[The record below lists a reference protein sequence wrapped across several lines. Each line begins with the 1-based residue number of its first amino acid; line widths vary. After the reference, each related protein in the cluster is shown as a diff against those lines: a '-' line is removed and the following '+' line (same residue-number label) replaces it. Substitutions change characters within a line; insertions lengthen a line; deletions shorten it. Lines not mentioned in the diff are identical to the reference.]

1 MLVLAGTVFDNGD
14 IALFIAMA
22 AGIMLVV
29 VGILFMLGWLGVRA
43 LKRR

>member
-22 AGIMLVV
+22 AGVLLLVL
-29 VGILFMLGWLGVRA
+29 GILFMLGWLGVRA